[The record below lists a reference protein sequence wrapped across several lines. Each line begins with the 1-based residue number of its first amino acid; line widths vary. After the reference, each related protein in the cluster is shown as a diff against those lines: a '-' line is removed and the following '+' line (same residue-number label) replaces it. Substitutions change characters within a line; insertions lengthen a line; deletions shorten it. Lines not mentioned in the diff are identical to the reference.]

1 MFGELD
7 DSNIYESFDAFSDGN
22 DGNDGAQD
30 FSFGDV
36 NEQQGESP
44 LNDDFLDM
52 SSYGERME
60 QQQPQE
66 PVPPQETAYAQNGYG
81 AEYEM
86 PQGGESSDFV
96 PQDGQYDE
104 NSQGQYD
111 EAVFEEQPVP
121 QTRESKKGS
130 SGGVFFLLLLVLLA
144 AAAGGLFYY
153 KKVMAPSDVP
163 SEQATGD
170 YFYDQTQEQGAAD
183 PQAAGAQD
191 PAKNEDAAKTSQSG
205 DVATIDVDLTTP
217 SDSTAQGSSPA
228 PSQANPEKQNA
239 VDKIAQSQQKPE
251 KELTHQE
258 RAKLKE
264 QQDQERKN
272 QIGLASNR
280 VTIPVVSGGRVD
292 PFMPYGQRIAAASAP
307 QFDLIAPPADV
318 PTADPVVDEI
328 VQTKIS
334 GIMYDAA
341 RPSAIIN
348 IGGTDQLVHKGD
360 VVNGFSV
367 LNITKNTVTLKYKTN
382 IYQASVGQNVGD
394 GINLNPVSNLS
405 KSFGGAYSPEP
416 KNVIRF

>member
-22 DGNDGAQD
+22 DGNDAQD

-52 SSYGERME
+52 SSYSERLE
-60 QQQPQE
+60 QQPQE
-66 PVPPQETAYAQNGYG
+66 PVPPGGTNYAQDDIG

-86 PQGGESSDFV
+86 PQGENAYDGQFDESS
-96 PQDGQYDE
+96 QEQYIE
-104 NSQGQYD
+104 QGVD
-111 EAVFEEQPVP
+111 EQPAP
-121 QTRESKKGS
+121 QAREQKKGS
-130 SGGVFFLLLLVLLA
+130 SGGAFFLLLLVLLA

-163 SEQATGD
+163 AEQAAGD
-170 YFYDQTQEQGAAD
+170 YFYDQAQEQGAVD
-183 PQAAGAQD
+183 PQSKAAQE
-191 PAKNEDAAKTSQSG
+191 PVKSEEAAKASQSG
-205 DVATIDVDLTTP
+205 DVATIDVELTTP
-217 SDSTAQGSSPA
+217 SA
-228 PSQANPEKQNA
+228 PQQPDAEKQNA
-239 VDKIAQSQQKPE
+239 VDKLAQNQQKPE

-272 QIGLASNR
+272 QIGLSSNP

-292 PFMPYGQRIAAASAP
+292 PFMPYGQRIAASSAP
-307 QFDLIAPPADV
+307 SFDLIAPPLDV
-318 PTADPVVDEI
+318 PSADPVVDEV

-334 GIMYDAA
+334 GIMYDIS

-367 LNITKNTVTLKYKTN
+367 LDITKNTVTLKYKTN
-382 IYQASVGQNVGD
+382 IYQASVGQNVSD

-405 KSFGGAYSPEP
+405 KSFGGAYSTEP

>member
-22 DGNDGAQD
+22 DGNDSAQD

-60 QQQPQE
+60 QQPQE
-66 PVPPQETAYAQNGYG
+66 PVQPQETAYAQNGYG

-86 PQGGESSDFV
+86 PQGAESSDFA

-104 NSQGQYD
+104 NSQEQYD
-111 EAVFEEQPVP
+111 ESVFEEQPVP

-130 SGGVFFLLLLVLLA
+130 SGGAFFLLLLVLLA

-163 SEQATGD
+163 PEQAAGD
-170 YFYDQTQEQGAAD
+170 YFYDQTQQQGAVD
-183 PQAAGAQD
+183 PQATGAQE
-191 PAKNEDAAKTSQSG
+191 PAKSEEAAKVSQSG

-217 SDSTAQGSSPA
+217 SASEQPDSV
-228 PSQANPEKQNA
+228 KQNA
-239 VDKIAQSQQKPE
+239 VDKIAQNQQKPE

-272 QIGLASNR
+272 QIGLSSNR

-382 IYQASVGQNVGD
+382 IYQASVGQNVGE